1 MNLKTLT
8 EQRADKQ
15 NEMETLLNTVEA
27 EQRAFTDEENELF
40 TQLETDINNISKT
53 IENIKKGRELAKEPT
68 EEEVE
73 EKKEEEEEVKENEER
88 ALNEERAFEKFIR
101 GVLAE
106 ERDDINLTKGDNGA
120 VIPTTIAKKIIKKV
134 YDISPIL
141 EKSTKYNVKGKLEIP
156 YYAET
161 SEAKVNMAYA
171 TEFVSL
177 DSNIG
182 SFTNIEL
189 TGYLAGAL
197 AKISKS
203 LVNNSDFNIVQEVIN
218 IMAESIAIFVE
229 RELIHGTTN
238 KVAGLKAGVT
248 LSVTT
253 ASATGITADEVI
265 KTKRKIKQ
273 RFQKNAIW
281 IMSPETLTAIALLKD
296 ENGRYLLQDDITNDF
311 GYTLLGKPV
320 YESDNMEDIGSGK
333 TVIYYGDLSGLA
345 TKFVEE
351 LEIEVLREKYADQH
365 AVGVVAWM
373 EFDAKVE
380 DAQKIS
386 KLVCATT
393 NTETSN
399 DNTDDDNNDDDTTDT
414 QE

>member
-15 NEMETLLNTVEA
+15 NEMETLLNKVEG

-40 TQLETDINNISKT
+40 TKLDEDIQNITNT
-53 IENIKKGRELAKEPT
+53 IESIKKGRELAKEPT
-68 EEEVE
+68 EEEAE
-73 EKKEEEEEVKENEER
+73 EKKEEEEEMKENEER
-88 ALNEERAFEKFIR
+88 ALQEEKAFEKFIR

-106 ERDDINLTKGDNGA
+106 ERADVNLTKGDNGA
-120 VIPTTIAKKIIKKV
+120 VIPVSIAKKIIKQV

-156 YYAET
+156 YYSET
-161 SEAKVNMAYA
+161 AQSKVNMAYA

-177 DSNIG
+177 ESNIG

-218 IMAESIAIFVE
+218 IMAESIAVFVE
-229 RELIHGTTN
+229 KELIHGTAN
-238 KVAGLKAGVT
+238 KVAGLQAGVT

-253 ASATGITADEVI
+253 AKATEITADELI
-265 KTKRKIKQ
+265 KTKRKVKQ

-281 IMSPETLTAIALLKD
+281 IMSPETLTAISLLKD
-296 ENGRYLLQDDITNDF
+296 ENGRYLLQDDITSDF

-320 YESDNMEDIGSGK
+320 YESDNMDEIGSQK
-333 TVIYYGDLSGLA
+333 TPIYYGDMSGLA

-386 KLVCATT
+386 KLVCAKATT
-393 NTETSN
+393 NN
-399 DNTDDDNNDDDTTDT
+399 G
-414 QE
+414 

>member
-15 NEMETLLNTVEA
+15 NEMETLLNKVEG

-40 TQLETDINNISKT
+40 TQLETDIQNITNT
-53 IENIKKGRELAKEPT
+53 IESIKKGRELTKEPD
-68 EEEVE
+68 EEEKE

-88 ALNEERAFEKFIR
+88 ALNEEKAFERYIR

-106 ERDDINLTKGDNGA
+106 ERDDTNLTKGDNGA
-120 VIPTTIAKKIIKKV
+120 VIPVSIAKKIIKKV

-156 YYAET
+156 YYSET
-161 SEAKVNMAYA
+161 DNAKVNMAYA

-177 DSNIG
+177 ESNVG
-182 SFTNIEL
+182 KFTNIEL

-229 RELIHGTTN
+229 KELIHGTTN
-238 KVAGLKAGVT
+238 KVDGLKAGVK

-253 ASATGITADEVI
+253 ASATEITADEII
-265 KTKRKIKQ
+265 KTKRKVKQ

-320 YESDNMEDIGSGK
+320 YESDNMDDIGSEK
-333 TVIYYGDLSGLA
+333 TVIYYGDMSGLA

-365 AVGVVAWM
+365 AVGIVAWM

-386 KLVCATT
+386 KLVCAKTT
-393 NTETSN
+393 TKNTTGN
-399 DNTDDDNNDDDTTDT
+399 
-414 QE
+414 